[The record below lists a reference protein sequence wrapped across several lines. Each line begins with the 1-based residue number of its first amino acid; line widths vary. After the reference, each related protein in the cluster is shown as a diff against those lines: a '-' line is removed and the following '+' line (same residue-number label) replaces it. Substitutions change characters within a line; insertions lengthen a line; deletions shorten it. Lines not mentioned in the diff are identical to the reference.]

1 VIFYLKSDVNS
12 YNHKNYAKKGDQV
25 KVIAEFGH
33 VMVVELI
40 SNQNRFSVKESL
52 LSKEKIEKDDTA
64 GDNGMASRRPVSK
77 GRRSR

>member
-1 VIFYLKSDVNS
+1 MIFYLKSDVNS

-40 SNQNRFSVKESL
+40 SNQNRFSVRESV
-52 LSKEKIEKDDTA
+52 LSKEKIEKDFVA
-64 GDNGMASRRPVSK
+64 EVPKKNIKKSSK
-77 GRRSR
+77 SSYRK